1 MRIDII
7 SFLIGFIS
15 ASVIAFVLYRLRGRI
30 AAARQTAETQA
41 GSTRQFITSSSESRY
56 YGDLVKRLKVAHIA
70 GDVVPLT
77 EIYVEPRF
85 MRAIEMVD
93 PLAEKRSD
101 AFHVVPVIHDL
112 PASFAPYNIESYS
125 INDLHTGETHIAL
138 LGLPGSGRSTAL
150 AILGLI
156 AADEIQLAEL
166 MSLESDE
173 VFENEIKDLPPA
185 EREERIKQRKE
196 VEERAIAHL
205 KQMQTKRDKDEES
218 TARPTVDFHRLLP
231 ISIHLRDIDLRPEA
245 YGATPPAETKD
256 DKTDAKTN
264 GKATSKSSGRMKFKQ
279 ISLDPAEPLVK
290 ALQRRAST
298 ITASA
303 LPRMV
308 YNRLTAGTCLVM
320 IDGYDDLPA
329 EDRPVKLTWLK
340 QFMAMY
346 GANFII
352 VTGPVT
358 GYDPLVN
365 LGLTPIF
372 LRPWMDT
379 DYERLIQRWTLA
391 WPTIAG
397 TPKKPAPLPDERI
410 VRRVSISNRGR
421 TPLDLTLKV
430 WAAFSGD
437 EQGTGRRGRYD
448 FYVRRNLE
456 QREARPAVEKL
467 AAAMLDRGGVPL
479 TKEQMKE
486 IIAPALIGADGKPVA
501 NADDVINKLIN
512 RSELMIDWPGDS
524 YGFIHPLITAYLA
537 SEALANADAAA
548 ISAAVDNPAWEWA
561 LTFAAIH
568 VPMDAA
574 VAQRLGAAPD
584 LLYSSLFS
592 LATWLTDSPPNA
604 PWRAEVFKRLTAAL
618 LAVNQYPAIRE
629 RALAALVTSRDKGI
643 TFIMRQ
649 AIKSSE
655 SSIRQ
660 LGCVG
665 LGAYGDT
672 EGTKDLTQML
682 NDQNPDVQ
690 LAAGLALGAIGSE
703 AALETMLQGFI
714 NGEQPLQQ
722 AVAEALAAI
731 PGEGYAV
738 LRDAMTQPDIMVRRA
753 AVFGLARVRAGWALA
768 LLYRTM
774 MEDAESYVRTGA
786 EVALQQ
792 VQRPDQQGVLNHPE
806 ADKLAW
812 LVAWAAQKGE
822 GVPAG
827 PSARQMLIRVLQ
839 EGDPASKVAAARTLA
854 NLGHVSA
861 LKPLYSALKDRDEK
875 VRAAVYESLAALQN
889 RLGEEL
895 PAVV

>member
-1 MRIDII
+1 MRFDIV
-7 SFLIGFIS
+7 SFLIGFVS

-30 AAARQTAETQA
+30 TAMRRTAETQA

-56 YGDLVKRLKVAHIA
+56 YGDLVKTLKTAHIA

-85 MRAIEMVD
+85 MRAIEVAD
-93 PLAEKRSD
+93 PLAEKPND
-101 AFHVVPVIHDL
+101 VFHVVPIIPEM
-112 PASFAPYNIESYS
+112 PAVFAPYNIESYS
-125 INDLHTGETHIAL
+125 INDLRTGETHLAL

-150 AILGLI
+150 AILSLI
-156 AADEIQLAEL
+156 AADEIKLADL

-173 VFENEIKDLPPA
+173 VFEDEIKDLPPA

-196 VEERAIAHL
+196 VEERALAHL
-205 KQMQTKRDKDEES
+205 QQMQTRRDKDDEASE
-218 TARPTVDFHRLLP
+218 RLTVDFHRLLP
-231 ISIHLRDIDLRPEA
+231 VLVHLRDIDLRPET
-245 YGATPPAETKD
+245 YGAVLPTETSDSKAD
-256 DKTDAKTN
+256 
-264 GKATSKSSGRMKFKQ
+264 GKASTGKSSGRMKLKQ
-279 ISLDPAEPLVK
+279 VPLDPAEPLVK
-290 ALQRRAST
+290 ALQHRASA

-329 EDRPVKLTWLK
+329 EERPVKLAWLK

-346 GANFII
+346 GSNFII

-365 LGLTPIF
+365 LGLTPIY

-397 TPKKPAPLPDERI
+397 TPKKPAPLPEERT

-421 TPLDLTLKV
+421 APLDVTLKV

-437 EQGTGRRGRYD
+437 EQETGRRGRYD

-479 TKEQMKE
+479 TKDQIKE
-486 IIAPALIGADGKPVA
+486 IITPALVGTDGKPVA

-512 RSELMIDWPGDS
+512 RSELMIDWPGDCYS
-524 YGFIHPLITAYLA
+524 FIHPLITGYLA
-537 SEALANADAAA
+537 SEALAKADPAAL
-548 ISAAVDNPAWEWA
+548 SAAVDNPAWEWA
-561 LTFAAIH
+561 LPFASIQ

-574 VAQRLGAAPD
+574 ATQRLGSAPD

-604 PWRAEVFKRLTAAL
+604 PWRADVFKRLTAAL

-649 AIKSSE
+649 ALKSSE
-655 SSIRQ
+655 ASIRR
-660 LGCVG
+660 LGCIG

-672 EGTKDLTQML
+672 EGIKDLSQML

-703 AALETMLQGFI
+703 AALENMLQGFI

-731 PGEGYAV
+731 PGEGHAV
-738 LRDAMTQPDIMVRRA
+738 LRDAMTQTDIMVRRA
-753 AVFGLARVRAGWALA
+753 ALFGLARVRAGWALA

-786 EVALQQ
+786 EIALQQ
-792 VQRPDQQGVLNHPE
+792 VQRPDQQAVLNHPE

-827 PSARQMLIRVLQ
+827 QTARQVLIRVLQ
-839 EGDPASKVAAARTLA
+839 EGDTASKIAAARTLA

-875 VRAAVYESLAALQN
+875 VRAAVYESLAELQN